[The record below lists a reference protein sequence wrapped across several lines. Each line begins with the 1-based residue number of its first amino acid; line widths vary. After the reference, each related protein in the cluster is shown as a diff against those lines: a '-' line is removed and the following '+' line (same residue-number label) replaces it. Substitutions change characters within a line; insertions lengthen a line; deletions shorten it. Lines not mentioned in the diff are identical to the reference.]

1 MTTTLLE
8 REQTKEPV
16 VKKQYDKRYF
26 PRWDVNKRVEYI
38 EEGGDV
44 FRSYTKD
51 LTLGG
56 ASVIV
61 FGNPPARHYVKLRIH
76 LADKE
81 NFEAQGRI
89 AWRKSEPTCI
99 LLGIV
104 FENLSQKAQEL
115 ITGHAFELKEDH
127 LLVYRLIKSLILT
140 RQVSSKE
147 SFRPH
152 HARRPADM

>member
-8 REQTKEPV
+8 KEQTKEPV

-38 EEGGDV
+38 EEGRGV

-56 ASVIV
+56 TSIIV

-81 NFEAQGRI
+81 NFEAHGRI
-89 AWRKSEPTCI
+89 TWRKLEPTQTLI
-99 LLGIV
+99 GIV

-115 ITGHAFELKEDH
+115 IMEYAFELTEDH
-127 LLVYRLIKSLILT
+127 LLVYRLIKSVIKT
-140 RQVSSKE
+140 GHISSKE
-147 SFRPH
+147 SFRPYQMPPH
-152 HARRPADM
+152 R